1 MQACHVLILPFTV
14 EDEQTLSKARM
25 PDLTVS
31 KSVKHRESASAP
43 LLGFMIAVSLMNYTQ
58 AQEALGRDDFFGV
71 LAGASTSEIVVY
83 ARNLDTSIGDL
94 FMIPSDRGGE
104 RVYLFRM
111 TQYANVLRREEN
123 MDPMAKNLLAMD
135 DPFYAEDFVSDQLLR
150 LSGSLLGY
158 SEIDRNGRWV
168 FRAPRKLPAHLSKV
182 YKIGFGD
189 EAAVLRQEEC
199 LGELLETQLG
209 YGVFVGHLLAGEH
222 ALPGVRVS
230 IPGEYFAHHLG
241 IFGRTGTGK
250 SNNLMVLIESLYAY
264 NQNLLATPKSE
275 WRPGD
280 RLVSMFA
287 VDPHDEFTKWKPGS
301 GGGINR
307 IVARMQPAERAELVE
322 PFYYLSCRNET
333 VIQDDPAIGRLGRR
347 VGLHRKD
354 IAPEDIISIMEF
366 SDIMSSAAESIGD
379 EFGEN
384 WVSAVLNG
392 DVQAD
397 ENLIHKASLAGLNRR
412 LGFLAGNRSN
422 LVPNTHTYQSSLA
435 EIILSLERGRV
446 LDVDTSLMTEVEQF
460 LLTTVVART
469 TFALRKALKSSR
481 DLPGFLGNESL
492 PGEIDRHLPAQ
503 DSLKLI
509 LKERLG
515 SPDSPYVDVGGRL
528 RNLNDLPAVTII
540 VEEAPSILNPARLRF
555 GSVFKDISR
564 QGRKFGLGLT
574 VVSQQVTEI
583 DRGILSQI
591 NTEITMSLGN
601 EEERLAAVHTAS
613 NDIFP
618 FKRELQVMGTGQAIL
633 SASYKSVP
641 LPIQIP
647 EFC

>member
-1 MQACHVLILPFTV
+1 
-14 EDEQTLSKARM
+14 
-25 PDLTVS
+25 
-31 KSVKHRESASAP
+31 
-43 LLGFMIAVSLMNYTQ
+43 MNYSE

-71 LAGASTSEIVVY
+71 LAGASTSEIIVY
-83 ARNLDTSIGDL
+83 ARNLDTSIGDFFL
-94 FMIPSDRGGE
+94 IPSDRGGE

-111 TQYANVLRREEN
+111 TQYANVLRREED

-158 SEIDRNGRWV
+158 SEVEGGGRWV

-189 EAAVLRQEEC
+189 EAAIQRQEQC
-199 LGELLETQLG
+199 LAELLGTQLG
-209 YGVFVGHLLAGEH
+209 HGVFVGYLLAGER
-222 ALPGVRVS
+222 ALTGVRVS
-230 IPGEYFAHHLG
+230 VPGEYFAHHLG
-241 IFGRTGTGK
+241 VFGRTGTGK
-250 SNNLMVLIESLYAY
+250 SNNLMVLIESLYA
-264 NQNLLATPKSE
+264 NNRNLLATPRSK

-307 IVARMQPAERAELVE
+307 IVAGMGSAERAALVE
-322 PFYYLSCRNET
+322 PFYYLSCRDES
-333 VIQDDPAIGRLGRR
+333 VIQDDPSIGGLGRR
-347 VGLHRKD
+347 VRLHRKD

-379 EFGEN
+379 EFGED
-384 WVSAVLNG
+384 WISSVLAG

-422 LVPNTHTYQSSLA
+422 LVSNAPAYQSSLA
-435 EIILSLERGRV
+435 EIVLALEQGRV

-469 TFALRKALKSSR
+469 VFALRKAIKSSR
-481 DLPGFLGNESL
+481 DLGGFLGTASD
-492 PGEIDRHLPAQ
+492 PGEIDRHLPVQ
-503 DSLKLI
+503 NSLKRA
-509 LKERLG
+509 LKERLSTG
-515 SPDSPYVDVGGRL
+515 SSPYVDAAGRL
-528 RNLNDLPAVTII
+528 QNLNDLPAVNII
-540 VEEAPSILNPARLRF
+540 VEEAPSILNPARLKF
-555 GSVFKDISR
+555 GSVFRDISR

-591 NTEITMSLGN
+591 NTEITLALGN
-601 EEERLAAVHTAS
+601 EEERQAAVHTAS

-618 FKRELQVMGTGQAIL
+618 FKRELQVMGIGQAIL

-641 LPIQIP
+641 LPIQVP
-647 EFC
+647 EFQ